1 MANQKIDIGIEGN
14 DGTGDSIRESFR
26 KVNENFQELY
36 AVFGIGGQISIID
49 LNDTPDTYEGNENKI
64 LATNSVGTRTN
75 FLELAS
81 DSGLNSND
89 VDTIGF
95 DFSVD
100 GKLIVRQ
107 LVSKLSNDPEPVLTG
122 PLNAGTQPI
131 ANVGID
137 QAAVDTY
144 NTVHS
149 TNPITID
156 DLVITKGFADAS
168 YQAKVVA
175 GGGLRLPYEPAN
187 TDMYIKITSDLS
199 GGYFNLTHGY
209 TSEYNGAAFVFNS
222 AGTDPFGVVSGN
234 TYYINVV
241 DETKLSLHETV
252 PDAVN
257 GVNRILISGGDAP
270 FTITDEA
277 YDSTL
282 EGNWL
287 ANNAVPRTSIVR
299 REGDT
304 MTGALT
310 LFDHPGDLAGVGTP
324 TGDDDLQAVTKL
336 YVDNATTYSQVDVY
350 VSTTGDDTQS
360 NTPPGKEGR
369 SPAYAYKTINAAAQK
384 AEELIIAAPYEPGPY
399 VQTMTHSSGAS
410 TATVNGAG
418 ADAPPAG
425 RTNARAMVVEN
436 KDFIQKEVIAY
447 INEIY
452 PDFIYDTDTYE
463 SDIGY
468 ILESITLDSLM
479 GDNANYLS
487 RQAGI
492 RYYSNPSATRAIT
505 THKTETVA
513 AIDYVKSILPLILT
527 STDLPVLYQDAVTQ
541 YKNLSLVP
549 DANAESVLN
558 AKLNIVT
565 DIIDLG
571 VFLSPPVTDGLRNYR
586 VTVNNGGTGFIDQA
600 NPVSSDIIPGKVIRG
615 KTSGAIGRIIEYLAE
630 SGGTPV
636 TLAGT
641 DEIEVQLL
649 EPIEFLDDE
658 ELEYGNLVKNR
669 QISILVESG
678 IYEEH
683 LPIKIS
689 DNVSVVGN
697 EFRRCIIRPKSGV
710 SESRYSQAFFYRDAF
725 FDGLEVANDGV
736 AFINP
741 LTGNL
746 DGYFGY
752 HYLTDPT
759 DPESTPKSNADMDVF
774 LMNDAT
780 IIRNLTVQG
789 HGGFMCVLD
798 PDGQILTK
806 SPYIQTGSSFSKS
819 LNRQAFRG
827 GLYIDAFTGNSA
839 VQVVERVDGNPFR
852 LSVASLPNQGLFL
865 RKPQTPAP
873 FYVDGRR
880 FQIDAIS
887 AYDPEL
893 GTAELILSSNS
904 NNGTGF
910 TGITSLLS
918 TGVDLDDFTSPIDIT
933 IQTAG
938 NRSMLANDFTQIND
952 LGYGLVCNNGALSE
966 NVSMFTYYCWTSY
979 YALNGSQIRSLTGSS
994 CYGEY
999 GLIAE
1004 GADPNEIPDAIA
1016 LGQDMV
1022 MSARTVSSDVVLYLA
1037 GPVVVDA
1044 GDVLVQQTSGATGTV
1059 SVSTG
1064 TNGCN
1069 VVYLINTTGIFN
1081 TSDEIELSSVSLGAD
1096 SVPYDVDNTGYD
1108 NAVESLYIHAYDM
1121 IEPPS
1126 NKSEIDVW
1134 HPTRPA
1140 FSRYEI
1146 ASASVSDIHI
1156 GRYQSVNDVLP
1167 ATTVSVSGADA
1178 IFNIYK
1184 TINDGYTVSIESG
1197 GTGYIVNDTITVD
1210 GSLLGGITSTN
1221 DAVITVTEVTSGVI
1235 TGASIAGTIAVDP
1248 STPKYSG
1255 IVYKLNFT
1263 TTDAQFSI
1271 NGLLATVPW
1280 GEIINYRRN
1289 QTHII
1294 TDIAEIS
1301 TLTIRPSTAV
1311 VFAESPDTVYRS
1323 ISFLNSDSIGNEL
1336 DPDTLQ
1342 VGLDSTYDYIRLIVD
1357 PVRAAETVL
1366 SGAGGTTKGATIGDD
1381 VIAVLA
1387 SADFNEIYRLN
1398 NNTRTPE
1405 ANRPAGWTVDTLTE
1419 EAPIFVWG
1427 GKKHYVFNYQGVDS
1441 DDNIV
1446 PIAED
1451 NEYAIVEI
1459 AEVGEDINQ
1468 TTTATGLESPV
1479 IRGVETITLR
1489 AGLKAGALGD
1499 VTKNISTCR
1508 ATSHDFLEV
1517 GTGGFNQSNYPN
1529 VIYGAPREA
1538 DQANEVDE
1546 RGKGRV
1552 FYVSTDQDGIFRVGR
1567 FFSVDQGT
1575 GTVTFSASLALSD
1588 VDGLGFKRG
1597 VVISEFSTDSSMGD
1611 NATDTIPTESAIRGY
1626 VNRRLGFDLNGIPVS
1641 NKIGPGALSQSGA
1654 TPMTGDLNAAGN
1666 TVSNLAAPVQG
1677 SDAATKDYADN
1688 IRNTIVT
1695 TIESL
1700 EDVEINNLESD
1711 QLLVSTGKYKIII
1724 QATSIVG
1731 GEFDIGDVITGSE
1744 SGATGTIVDVYT
1756 SQDYRGDLV
1765 NIIYTATSGSFSA
1778 GDDVGA
1784 GQDTISTTGGVS
1796 GLVIVGPFNEWANG
1810 IWDAASDIE
1819 VTTDRVITTVAGEV
1833 TDRYVTLNAGI
1844 KANSIINSDVNA
1856 SAGIVQSKLS
1866 MNSATADLASA
1877 SGITQNELGLAA
1889 FDSSAFTST
1898 DGWIAVKN
1906 NGITISKLQQISSA
1920 TVLGRSAA
1928 GTGNVSEIPFST
1940 IANVGGAVMHTD
1952 IPGTTLG
1959 VVSRTGTETYSIEQI
1974 TINGENSKI
1983 VKTRPNGSIQANSL
1997 ILGADTTYEVLA
2009 LSGTQLILKTPAQ
2022 GTVLTATG
2030 GVDPTVNIPGSL
2042 SIDGASVTQT
2052 TFQTN
2057 SPLANN
2063 SRIGASW
2070 IKTSFIE
2077 ASGEGNANSTGIA
2090 LGADTGF
2097 TIADEIGLVVGG
2109 SMPFKVTETAILP
2122 DVDSIYNI
2130 GNSTFKYDKIYA
2142 NEFVG
2147 LIGGSAT
2154 QVSTISNSTNTPH
2167 YLTFVN
2173 SNNGTATAEN
2183 VYTDAG
2189 LSYNPSTNALS
2200 VGGTLDVNGSMTIGG
2215 NTTMGNATT
2224 DSITFTGRVNSNIV
2238 PSSTNVRN
2246 LGSSSLVWNTIYAT
2260 LFSGTATQ
2268 AYYAD
2273 LAENYLGDADYEP
2286 GTVLVFGGEFE
2297 VTQTNRK
2304 NDHRAAGI
2312 VTTNP
2317 AHLMNSALTG
2327 DHVIGVALQGRV
2339 PCKVVG
2345 KVEKGDILV
2354 TSAIPGFACV
2364 NNAPTAG
2371 TVIGKSLEN
2380 KTDTERGIIE
2390 VVVGKH

>member
-49 LNDTPDTYEGNENKI
+49 LSDTPDTYEGNENKV
-64 LATNSVGTRTN
+64 LATNSVGTNTN

-81 DSGLNSND
+81 DG
-89 VDTIGF
+89 TIGF
-95 DFSVD
+95 DFSVE
-100 GKLIVRQ
+100 GKLIIRQ
-107 LVSKLSNDPEPVLTG
+107 LVSKLANDPEPVLTG

-131 ANVGID
+131 ANVSID

-156 DLVITKGFADAS
+156 DLVITKGYADAS

-175 GGGLRLPYEPAN
+175 GGGLRLPYEPSN
-187 TDMYIKITSDLS
+187 TDAYVKITSDLS
-199 GGYFNLTHGY
+199 GGYFNLEHGF

-222 AGTDPFGVVSGN
+222 AGDDPFGVISGN

-241 DETKLSLHETV
+241 DDTKLSLHSTA
-252 PDAVN
+252 PDAIN
-257 GVNRILISGGDAP
+257 GSNRILISGGDAP
-270 FTITDEA
+270 FTISDEA

-287 ANNAVPRTSIVR
+287 ANNALPRTSIVR

-304 MTGALT
+304 MTGALN
-310 LFDHPGDLAGVGTP
+310 LFDHPGDLAGIGTP
-324 TGDDDLQAVTKL
+324 NGDDDLQAVTKL
-336 YVDNATTYSQVDVY
+336 YVDNATTYSQVNLY
-350 VSTTGDDTQS
+350 VSTTGDDLHTS
-360 NTPPGKEGR
+360 TPPGKEGR
-369 SPAYAYKTINAAAQK
+369 SPAYAYQTINAAAQK
-384 AEELIIAAPYEPGPY
+384 AEELMIAAPYEPGPY
-399 VQTMTHSSGAS
+399 MQTMTYNAGAS
-410 TATVNGAG
+410 NGVVSGAG

-436 KDFIQKEVIAY
+436 KEFIQKEVIAY
-447 INEIY
+447 INDSY
-452 PDFIYDTDTYE
+452 PDFLYDTETYE
-463 SDIGY
+463 RDIDY

-492 RYYSNPSATRAIT
+492 RYYSNPSSTRAIT
-505 THKTETVA
+505 TQRTETLA
-513 AIDYVKSILPLILT
+513 AINYVKSILPLIIS
-527 STDLPVLYQDAVTQ
+527 STDLPVLYQDAVLQ
-541 YKNLSLVP
+541 YKNLSLDP
-549 DANAESVLN
+549 DANAESVLT
-558 AKLNIVT
+558 AKLNIVI
-565 DIIDLG
+565 DIINVG
-571 VFLSPPVTDGLRNYR
+571 VFLSPPVADGPRNYR
-586 VTVNNGGTGFIDQA
+586 VNVDNGGTGFIDQA
-600 NPVSSDIIPGKVIRG
+600 TPISSDIIPGKVIRG

-630 SGGTPV
+630 DGGTPV
-636 TLAGT
+636 TLPGT

-649 EPIEFLDDE
+649 EPIEFLDGE
-658 ELEYGNLVKNR
+658 ALEYGNLVKNK

-678 IYEEH
+678 IYQEH

-689 DNVSVVGN
+689 ENVSVVGD
-697 EFRRCIIRPKSGV
+697 EFRRCIIRPKAGV
-710 SESRYSQAFFYRDAF
+710 SESRYSQSFFYRDAV
-725 FDGLEVANDGV
+725 FDGLTIASDGV
-736 AFINP
+736 AFTNP
-741 LTGNL
+741 LTETV

-759 DPESTPKSNADMDVF
+759 DPDSTPKSNADMDVF

-839 VQVVERVDGNPFR
+839 VQVIERVDGNPFR
-852 LSVASLPNQGLFL
+852 LSVTSLPNQGLFL
-865 RKPQTPAP
+865 RKPQTPSP
-873 FYVDGRR
+873 FYIDGRR
-880 FQIDAIS
+880 FQIDVIS

-904 NNGTGF
+904 NGGTGF
-910 TGITSLLS
+910 TGVTSSLS

-1004 GADPNEIPDAIA
+1004 GADPNEVPDAVV

-1022 MSARTVSSDVVLYLA
+1022 MSARTVSSDSVLYLA

-1044 GDVLVQQTSGATGTV
+1044 DDVLVQQTSGATGTV

-1064 TNGCN
+1064 ANGSS

-1081 TSDEIELSSVSLGAD
+1081 TSDEIEVLSVSLGAN

-1121 IEPPS
+1121 IDPPS
-1126 NKSEIDVW
+1126 NRSEIDVW
-1134 HPTRPA
+1134 HPSRPSFA
-1140 FSRYEI
+1140 RYEI
-1146 ASASVSDIHI
+1146 ASVSVSGIHI
-1156 GRYQSVNDVLP
+1156 GRFQSINDVIP
-1167 ATTVSVSGADA
+1167 ATTVSTAGAGA
-1178 IFNIYK
+1178 VFSIYK
-1184 TINDGYTVSIESG
+1184 TIADGYTVNIESG
-1197 GTGYIVNDTITVD
+1197 GTDYAVNDTITVD
-1210 GSLLGGITSTN
+1210 GSLLSGVTLTN
-1221 DAVITVTEVTSGVI
+1221 DAVITVTEVTAGVI
-1235 TGASIAGTIAVDP
+1235 TGASVAGTIAVDP

-1294 TDIAEIS
+1294 SDIAEINS
-1301 TLTIRPSTAV
+1301 LTIRPSTAV

-1323 ISFLNSDSIGNEL
+1323 ISFLSSDSIGNDL
-1336 DPDTLQ
+1336 AADALQ
-1342 VGLDSTYDYIRLIVD
+1342 VGLDSSYDYIRLIVD
-1357 PVRAAETVL
+1357 PVRAAETAL
-1366 SGAGGTTKGATIGDD
+1366 AGAGGTTKGATIGDD
-1381 VIAVLA
+1381 VIAVIA

-1446 PIAED
+1446 SIAED
-1451 NEYAIVEI
+1451 NAYAIVEI

-1468 TTTATGLESPV
+1468 TSAATGLESPV
-1479 IRGVETITLR
+1479 IRGTETITLR

-1552 FYVSTDQDGIFRVGR
+1552 FYVSTDQDGVFRVGR

-1611 NATDTIPTESAIRGY
+1611 NATDTIPTESAVRGY
-1626 VNRRLGFDLNGIPVS
+1626 VNRRLGFDLNDIPVA
-1641 NKIGPGALSQSGA
+1641 NKIGSGALSLSGS
-1654 TPMTGDLNAAGN
+1654 TPMTGNLNANGN

-1688 IRNTIVT
+1688 IRDTVVT

-1700 EDVEINNLESD
+1700 QDVEINNLEND
-1711 QLLVSTGKYKIII
+1711 QLLVSTGKFKIVI
-1724 QATSIVG
+1724 QATTIVG
-1731 GEFDIGDVITGSE
+1731 GEFNIGDVITGSE
-1744 SGATGTIVDVYT
+1744 SSATGTIIDVYT
-1756 SQDYRGDLV
+1756 AQDYRGDLV
-1765 NIIYTATSGSFSA
+1765 NIIYTATSGAFSA

-1784 GQDTISTTGGVS
+1784 GQDTITTGGGVS
-1796 GLVIVGPFNEWANG
+1796 GLVIDGPYAEWANG

-1819 VTTDRVITTVAGEV
+1819 VTTDRVITVVAGEV
-1833 TDRYVTLNAGI
+1833 TDRYITLNAGI
-1844 KANSIINSDVNA
+1844 KANTIVNSDINA

-1866 MNSATADLASA
+1866 MNSAAADLTSA
-1877 SGITQNELGLAA
+1877 SGITQNDLGLAA
-1889 FDSSAFTST
+1889 FDSVAFEST
-1898 DGWIAVKN
+1898 NGWVSVKD
-1906 NGITISKLQQISSA
+1906 NGITISKIQQISTG

-1928 GTGNVSEIPFST
+1928 GTGSVSEISFST
-1940 IANVGGAVMHTD
+1940 IADAGGAIMHTD

-1959 VVSRTGTETYSIEQI
+1959 IISRTGTDTYSIEQT
-1974 TINGENSKI
+1974 TIIGGNSKI
-1983 VKTRPNGSIQANSL
+1983 VKTRSNGSIQANSL
-1997 ILGADTTYEVLA
+1997 ILGSDSTYEILS
-2009 LSGTQLILKTPAQ
+2009 LSGTQLIMKTPAQ
-2022 GTVLTATG
+2022 GVVLTATG
-2030 GVDPTVNIPGSL
+2030 GTNPTVNIPGSL
-2042 SIDGASVTQT
+2042 SIDGSSVTQT
-2052 TFQTN
+2052 TFQSN

-2063 SRIGASW
+2063 SRIGVSW
-2070 IKTSFIE
+2070 IKTAFIE
-2077 ASGEGNANSTGIA
+2077 AYGEGDVSSTGIA
-2090 LGADTGF
+2090 LGANNGF
-2097 TIADEIGLVVGG
+2097 TIADQIGLVVGG

-2122 DVDSIYNI
+2122 DVPDVYNI
-2130 GNSTFKYDKIYA
+2130 GSDTLKYDKIYA

-2147 LIGGSAT
+2147 AIGGSAT
-2154 QVSTISNSTNTPH
+2154 QVETVSTSINSNH
-2167 YLTFVN
+2167 YITFVD
-2173 SNNGTATAEN
+2173 SNNTSSTAELL
-2183 VYTDAG
+2183 YTDSG
-2189 LSYNPSTNALS
+2189 LYYNPSTDSLTVTGDLA
-2200 VGGTLDVNGSMTIGG
+2200 VNGAAQFGG
-2215 NTTMGNATT
+2215 NTTFGNATT
-2224 DSITFTGRVNSNIV
+2224 DTISFSGRVNTNIV
-2238 PSSTNVRN
+2238 PSSSNVRN
-2246 LGSSSLVWNTIYAT
+2246 LGSNSLVWNTVYAT

-2297 VTQTNRK
+2297 VTQTARK